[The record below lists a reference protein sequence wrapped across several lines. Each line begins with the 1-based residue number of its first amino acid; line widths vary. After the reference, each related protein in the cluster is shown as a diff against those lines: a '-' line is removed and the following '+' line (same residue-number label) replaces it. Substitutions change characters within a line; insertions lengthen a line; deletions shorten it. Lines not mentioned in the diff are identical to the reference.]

1 MTTTTIAKEN
11 NEFVTMVARKATESS
26 TVEECRREYRKIR
39 MMSEANTAEQFD
51 AAVRAEL
58 EGATEP
64 TAYAW
69 VVAARRV
76 SFPCRR
82 CSGTG
87 RFVTYVENGI
97 ARGPGGACF
106 RCGGKGIQDDGD
118 VTRNAWHDARY
129 IGRA

>member
-1 MTTTTIAKEN
+1 MTTTTIANEN
-11 NEFVTMVARKATESS
+11 NKFKTMVARKATESS
-26 TVEECRREYRKIR
+26 TVEECRREYRSIR

-58 EGATEP
+58 EGSNEP

-82 CSGTG
+82 CSGTHKHLQVVP
-87 RFVTYVENGI
+87 RS
-97 ARGPGGACF
+97 R
-106 RCGGKGIQDDGD
+106 RS
-118 VTRNAWHDARY
+118 RL
-129 IGRA
+129 